1 MPFLRSMSSSFF
13 RRRFRVYWLTD
24 DVAVSKEPAAGDWPS
39 IGEQGIRCVVD
50 LRSETPDDESLVR
63 SHGLHYM
70 RVPVDEGSAPTDQEL
85 ELVTDWILE
94 RIEAD
99 GPVLVHCREGRGR
112 SPLVACAALVKLG
125 IPPFEAYKL
134 LQRARPDI
142 ALNADQAAML
152 QRFALAH
159 GGLNPDEAGGE
170 LT

>member
-1 MPFLRSMSSSFF
+1 MSSSLF

-24 DVAVSKEPAAGDWPS
+24 DVAVSREPEAGDWPS
-39 IGEQGIRCVVD
+39 IGAQGIRCVVD
-50 LRSETPDDESLVR
+50 LRSETPDGESLVR
-63 SHGLHYM
+63 SHGLLYI
-70 RVPVDEGSAPTDQEL
+70 RVPVDEGSAPTEQEL

-94 RIEAD
+94 RIAAD

-134 LQRARPDI
+134 LQRARPDV
-142 ALNADQAAML
+142 ALNGDQADML

-159 GGLNPDEAGGE
+159 GPNPDAAGGRDV
-170 LT
+170 T